1 MLLHT
6 DKTRNER
13 VTRDETCKS
22 LIEPLDIPTD
32 QHMHTSQ
39 DAATQPQ
46 TAQEHGM
53 GAHPRGWFQLETYP
67 LFIRVFADK
76 KWTNHGQQ
84 LTPVSIT
91 TELARFCPHFICPL

>member
-13 VTRDETCKS
+13 VTRDETCPS
-22 LIEPLDIPTD
+22 LTEPLDIPTD

-46 TAQEHGM
+46 AAEKHGM
-53 GAHPRGWFQLETYP
+53 GAYTSTLYYINTARKL
-67 LFIRVFADK
+67 
-76 KWTNHGQQ
+76 
-84 LTPVSIT
+84 SIG
-91 TELARFCPHFICPL
+91 L